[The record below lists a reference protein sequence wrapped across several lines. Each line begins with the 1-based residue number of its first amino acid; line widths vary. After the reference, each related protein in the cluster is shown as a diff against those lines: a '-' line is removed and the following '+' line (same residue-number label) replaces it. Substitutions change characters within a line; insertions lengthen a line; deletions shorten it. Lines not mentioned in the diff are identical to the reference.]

1 MKKILVIGCGGAGMF
16 SAIVATQLRPK
27 KFKATILSEENDI
40 YCRCTSPYIINGQA
54 KLRGAIQEEE
64 ESMIT
69 DFGVDLIHERAVS
82 IDTTKKV
89 VITDK
94 NNFFIYDYLVI
105 ATGASPFVPK
115 IPGLSLGNHH
125 TVRESKDIKTIEEK
139 IKGKKNAIIIGAG
152 VIGIEM
158 AAALKEKFIDV
169 TVIEKAERVSPVLA
183 DLEFSTKI
191 VDHLRDNRIKFLFN
205 TDIIEVE
212 SAINKKFVKIKR
224 NNKIE
229 KLETDIIIIA
239 TGVKANSK
247 IAENTGIKI
256 GSHGIIVN
264 EKMQTNIK
272 NIYACGDCVMPVSA
286 ITGENTVSQLA
297 SVAIQQAKIVGYQIA
312 GFPIKY
318 QGTTNAFAFK
328 VLGREYGQVGLN
340 ENQAKKKFKIVVTG
354 YAETTNIYK
363 DLKNNKPLKM
373 KLIFA
378 GPRMKIVGAEAF
390 GNGVT
395 GFLEIASMG
404 IGLKLSILKLM
415 KYNYIAHPSLSPWP
429 FMNPIVMACEDAMG
443 KVMKFFKR
451 KK

>member
-16 SAIVATQLRPK
+16 SSIVATQLRPK
-27 KFKATILSEENDI
+27 KFKATILSDEEDI
-40 YCRCTSPYIINGQA
+40 YCRCTSPYIVNGQA
-54 KLRGAIQEEE
+54 KLGDAIQE

-69 DFGVDLIHERAVS
+69 NFGVDLIHERAVS
-82 IDTTKKV
+82 IDTEKKV
-89 VITDK
+89 VITNK
-94 NNFFIYDYLVI
+94 NNFYTYDYLVI
-105 ATGASPFVPK
+105 ATGSRPF
-115 IPGLSLGNHH
+115 IPTITGLDKTKHH
-125 TVRESKDIKTIEEK
+125 TVRESKDIASIEKE
-139 IKGKKNAIIIGAG
+139 IEGKKSAIIIGAG
-152 VIGIEM
+152 VIGLEM
-158 AAALKEKFIDV
+158 AAALKERYMDV
-169 TVIEKAERVSPVLA
+169 TVIEKAERISPVLA

-191 VDHLRDNRIKFLFN
+191 LEHLRDNRIKFLFN
-205 TDIIEVE
+205 TDVLEFE
-212 SAINKKFVKIKR
+212 NAIKKKFVKIKR
-224 NNKIE
+224 NNETE

-239 TGVKANSK
+239 TGTSPNIEIVQ
-247 IAENTGIKI
+247 NTGIKL
-256 GSHGIIVN
+256 GSHGILVN

-272 NIYACGDCVMPVSA
+272 NIYACGDCAMPISA

-328 VLGREYGQVGLN
+328 ILGREYGQVGLN
-340 ENQAKKKFKIVVTG
+340 ENQAKKKFKIIVTG

-373 KLIFA
+373 KLVFA
-378 GPRMKIVGAEAF
+378 GPRMKIVGAEAY